1 MTKTMMVHVLIWF
14 FSVLISSF
22 AQVMLKTA
30 ANRKHESRL
39 KEYLNPI
46 VIGAYVIF
54 LVSTLLTM
62 YALKV
67 VPYSL
72 SPVIE
77 STSYIFIPVFG
88 VFMLREKISRR
99 RLLGIAIILVGIL
112 VYALGGMG
120 VLK

>member
-72 SPVIE
+72 SPVIR

-88 VFMLREKISRR
+88 VFMLRKRSA
-99 RLLGIAIILVGIL
+99 GAGFS
-112 VYALGGMG
+112 G
-120 VLK
+120 

>member
-72 SPVIE
+72 SPVIR